1 MAKTQKRYS
10 PDDVDPLL
18 VRARAGELDARN
30 ELLNR
35 FEPLISGLVGVCTTG
50 RVFYR
55 SSYQKTFLKLF
66 SKEGT
71 PLQNTAAILKMR
83 LGKYSKGEL
92 ISAGHMAVLKA
103 IEDTDTNLASTI
115 VFKFKDIITVMIK
128 DPDFLTGNWEVKSV
142 SLTQNNLEN
151 EVAFND
157 FLEGLDEEEFL
168 LADLL
173 MDGLGSSTLNAQQKV
188 AFNRLKRKLAI
199 YMELRPEK

>member
-1 MAKTQKRYS
+1 
-10 PDDVDPLL
+10 
-18 VRARAGELDARN
+18 
-30 ELLNR
+30 
-35 FEPLISGLVGVCTTG
+35 
-50 RVFYR
+50 
-55 SSYQKTFLKLF
+55 
-66 SKEGT
+66 
-71 PLQNTAAILKMR
+71 
-83 LGKYSKGEL
+83 
-92 ISAGHMAVLKA
+92 MAVLKA

-199 YMELRPEK
+199 YMELRAEK